1 MGTNVEIILVLATL
15 VLFVSAVYGVTVWEC
30 RRSFKE
36 LEIGDQYL
44 IVSRRNPRKHVVL
57 TITELDSNKRTV
69 SYNLRKTKSD
79 TECYGEKTVG
89 YKYFFLTSI
98 QCNNATYVEYLGNT
112 TSHWKN
118 Y

>member
-1 MGTNVEIILVLATL
+1 MGTACEIILALAIIAL
-15 VLFVSAVYGVTVWEC
+15 LLGVMYAVIAWEC
-30 RRSFKE
+30 KRSFMK

-44 IVSRRNPRKHVVL
+44 IVSRRNPRNHVIL
-57 TITELDSNKRTV
+57 TITDLDSNNGTV

-79 TECYGEKTVG
+79 AECYGEKTVG

-98 QCNNATYVEYLGNT
+98 QANNATYVEYLGNI